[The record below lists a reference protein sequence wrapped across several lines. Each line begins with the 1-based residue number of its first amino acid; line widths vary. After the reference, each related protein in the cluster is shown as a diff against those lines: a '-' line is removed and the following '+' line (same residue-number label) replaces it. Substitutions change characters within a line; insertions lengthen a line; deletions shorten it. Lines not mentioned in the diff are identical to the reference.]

1 MEHMITA
8 INAVLPLFLLIAL
21 GTGARRLRLLSK
33 ETAREANGMCF
44 RLFMGPLLFWNIY
57 TADLGSSFNGGL
69 LALCVLGTLAE
80 FFVGLWIAPRLV
92 TARPAQG
99 VVVQALCRPNLVL
112 LGLPIA
118 RSLFGAAGAGPVAFA
133 VAVIVPLINVLSVLA
148 LELFRDG
155 TPSPRKIFLGVV
167 RNPLILGAVTGT
179 VCGAAGISLPGPLET
194 AVSSIADA
202 ATPLALVL
210 MGASLNL
217 GRLRSSGRA
226 LAVCTAVRLVLAPLA
241 FLSLGVLLGFRGAE
255 LCAVMVAF
263 GAPVAV
269 NSYTMA
275 LQMDG
280 DADLAGGIVLL
291 TTGFSCVTLFLWIL
305 LLESGGL
312 F

>member
-1 MEHMITA
+1 MEHMLTA
-8 INAVLPLFLLIAL
+8 LNAVLPLFLMIAL
-21 GTGARRLRLLSK
+21 GAGARRLRLLSQ

-44 RLFMGPLLFWNIY
+44 RLFMGPLLFWNVY
-57 TADLGSSFNGGL
+57 TADLGHSLNGTL
-69 LALCVLGTLAE
+69 VALCVLGTLAE
-80 FFVGLWIAPRLV
+80 FFAGLWIAPRLV

-118 RSLFGAAGAGPVAFA
+118 RSLFGAEGTGPVAFV

-155 TPSPRKIFLGVV
+155 TPHPRKILLGVI
-167 RNPLILGAVTGT
+167 RNPLILGALAGM
-179 VCGAAGISLPGPLET
+179 VCGGLGISLPGPLES
-194 AVSSIADA
+194 AVSAIADA

-217 GRLRSSGRA
+217 GRLRGSGRA
-226 LAVCTAVRLVLAPLA
+226 LAVCTAARLVLAPMA
-241 FLSLGVLLGFRGAE
+241 FLSLGVLLGLRGAE

-291 TTGFSCVTLFLWIL
+291 TTGGSCVTLVLWIF
-305 LLESGGL
+305 LLESRGL